1 MATNTFTSYMNKNVG
16 TSAATVVTVGASTQ
30 TTIIGL
36 SFANT
41 TASPITASAYITRSA
56 VDYYLIEDATVP
68 VGSSLVVVGGDQ
80 KVVMVTGDALKV
92 VTSAASSA
100 DVVTSV
106 LNIT

>member
-1 MATNTFTSYMNKNVG
+1 MATNTFTSYANKNVG
-16 TSAATVVTVGASTQ
+16 TSPATIVTVGSSTQ

-36 SFANT
+36 AVANT
-41 TASPITASAYITRSA
+41 STSPITADVYFTRSA
-56 VDYYLIEDATVP
+56 VDYYLIKGATVP

-80 KVVMVTGDALKV
+80 KVVLITADVLKV

>member
-1 MATNTFTSYMNKNVG
+1 MPNTFTSYANKNVG
-16 TSAATVVTVGASTQ
+16 TSPATVVTVGASTQ

-36 SFANT
+36 DVANT
-41 TASPITASAYITRSA
+41 TTSPITADVYITRSA
-56 VDYYLIEDATVP
+56 VDYYLIKNAVVP
-68 VGSSLVVVGGDQ
+68 VGGSLIVVGADQ
-80 KVVMVTGDALKV
+80 KVVLITSDALKV

>member
-1 MATNTFTSYMNKNVG
+1 MANIFTSYMNKDVG
-16 TSAATVVTVGASTQ
+16 TAAATVVTVGASTQ

-41 TASPITASAYITRSA
+41 TTSPITVSAYITRSA
-56 VDYYLIEDATVP
+56 VNYYLIEDATVP

-80 KVVMVTGDALKV
+80 KVVMITGDALKV
-92 VTSAASSA
+92 VTSAAASA

>member
-1 MATNTFTSYMNKNVG
+1 MANTFTSYMNKDVG

-41 TASPITASAYITRSA
+41 TTSPITASAYITRSA
-56 VDYYLIEDATVP
+56 VDYYLIENATVP

-80 KVVMVTGDALKV
+80 KTVMITGDVLKV
-92 VTSAASSA
+92 VTSAAASA
-100 DVVTSV
+100 DVITSV